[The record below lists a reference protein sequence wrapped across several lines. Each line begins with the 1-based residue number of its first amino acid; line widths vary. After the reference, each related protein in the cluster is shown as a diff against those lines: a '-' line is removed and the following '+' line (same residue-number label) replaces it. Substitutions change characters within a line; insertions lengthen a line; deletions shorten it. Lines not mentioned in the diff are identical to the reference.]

1 MPLQT
6 YAGVIKEIYK
16 SNGVKEAGKNIGLKQ
31 QCIHACCNGKYNF
44 AGKIGDMKLVWA
56 YLEDYNNMTETDIQ
70 EKLLNAYPKKVVCL
84 NKNLLF
90 LTPKEA
96 SEWVG
101 VSSSAVTKCCT
112 KATKSCGVDKDTNHP
127 IHWLYYDEY
136 IKKYDKSTLLL
147 YGRLSA

>member
-1 MPLQT
+1 
-6 YAGVIKEIYK
+6 
-16 SNGVKEAGKNIGLKQ
+16 
-31 QCIHACCNGKYNF
+31 
-44 AGKIGDMKLVWA
+44 MKLVWA